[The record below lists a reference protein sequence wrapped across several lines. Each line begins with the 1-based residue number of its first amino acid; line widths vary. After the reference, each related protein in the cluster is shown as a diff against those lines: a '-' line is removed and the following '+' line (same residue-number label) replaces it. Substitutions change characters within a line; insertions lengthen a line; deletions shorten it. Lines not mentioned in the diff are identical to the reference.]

1 MNVLIENALTL
12 SKIRKLLKT
21 NCVYTDE
28 HNISTIIHH
37 RLIIV
42 IIRGVY
48 KFKNSIIS

>member
-28 HNISTIIHH
+28 HNISTINISST
-37 RLIIV
+37 
-42 IIRGVY
+42 Y
-48 KFKNSIIS
+48 NSSNKGGL